1 MATGSGAALARRAL
15 WGAGTRCIYRACQ
28 PAIQKRYQTIQSG
41 ECYPTSSLAFHL
53 TDIRVSEASST
64 TPPLGDPSD
73 PTPPPP
79 RSRTSRVLGA
89 TALFVLATAAG
100 LAMSVAPA
108 IETANG
114 FLSPPTNA
122 ETLSLFV
129 PASPE
134 AEEIN
139 KRLTSNPLA
148 ESLRANPQ
156 WAESRPHMK

>member
-28 PAIQKRYQTIQSG
+28 PAIQKRYQTIQS
-41 ECYPTSSLAFHL
+41 
-53 TDIRVSEASST
+53 ASST

-114 FLSPPTNA
+114 FLS
-122 ETLSLFV
+122 
-129 PASPE
+129 
-134 AEEIN
+134 
-139 KRLTSNPLA
+139 
-148 ESLRANPQ
+148 
-156 WAESRPHMK
+156 